1 MIVAAYVGFGSNLG
15 DRLGVFREALKALG
29 SLPITSVKLR
39 SGLYETEPEGI
50 TDGGSN
56 FLNAVIGLE
65 TGLAAQDLMAM
76 MRDIELSLG
85 KSPHHRSDMS
95 RVIDLDLLL
104 YGEERLQL
112 GDLIIPHP
120 SMHKRAFVLVPLA
133 EIALHVKHPV
143 FECNVST
150 LLQRL
155 SPEDIQRVVPL
166 EHVFGFK
173 A

>member
-1 MIVAAYVGFGSNLG
+1 
-15 DRLGVFREALKALG
+15 
-29 SLPITSVKLR
+29 
-39 SGLYETEPEGI
+39 
-50 TDGGSN
+50 
-56 FLNAVIGLE
+56 
-65 TGLAAQDLMAM
+65 
-76 MRDIELSLG
+76 
-85 KSPHHRSDMS
+85 
-95 RVIDLDLLL
+95 
-104 YGEERLQL
+104 
-112 GDLIIPHP
+112 LIIPHP
-120 SMHKRAFVLVPLA
+120 RMHKRAFVLVPLA